1 MKIMKEHFLFIFSIL
16 FLMTLSSCQTKEER
30 VIQKMES
37 LSARIEKDGENFE
50 KEDWDVALQEYQQL
64 QKDAADCDFSS
75 EQLRELGRVEYK
87 LTAIMTR
94 EGAKSFGRGVGD
106 ALQNGN
112 QVLKGV
118 IDGINESF
126 QGEK

>member
-87 LTAIMTR
+87 LTATMTR
-94 EGAKSFGRGVGD
+94 EGAKSFGRSIGD
-106 ALQNGN
+106 ALQNSG
-112 QVLKGV
+112 QVIQGV
-118 IDGINESF
+118 LEGLSESI
-126 QGEK
+126 QSEE